1 MAEVAASLGIYP
13 RDAELLR
20 EIDRLKAELAAIK
33 AVLNRFQI
41 SAEHL
46 AAGKPLP
53 EVVREWVEA
62 AERGAEQMGLVMNH
76 DFNWAEKAEAELAA
90 RGREL
95 DAAQALIRLLKTGV
109 SRSEGYFAILQTVVP
124 DIHRAAID
132 AALSAG

>member
-62 AERGAEQMGLVMNH
+62 AERGAEQMGL
-76 DFNWAEKAEAELAA
+76 ELAA

-109 SRSEGYFAILQTVVP
+109 SGSEGHFVVLKAVVP

-132 AALSAG
+132 AALSAEKERL